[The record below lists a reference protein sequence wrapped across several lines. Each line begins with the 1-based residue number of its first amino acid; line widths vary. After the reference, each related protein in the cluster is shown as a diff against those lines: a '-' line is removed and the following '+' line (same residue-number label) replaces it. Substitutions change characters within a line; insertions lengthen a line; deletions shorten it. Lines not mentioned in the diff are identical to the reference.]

1 MGSGSFASCLLS
13 VQGMCGLQW
22 RFWKSP
28 SPGLRPLVRE
38 QAAPFLAGLHR
49 IVSLPCISAS
59 PSPPFTCSSFFLCF
73 LEDTFS
79 PNTLSFFTSHSEG
92 WLPVLCSLVSRDR
105 CAWFPD
111 LGHL

>member
-13 VQGMCGLQW
+13 VQGVCGLQR

-38 QAAPFLAGLHR
+38 QAAPFLAGL
-49 IVSLPCISAS
+49 
-59 PSPPFTCSSFFLCF
+59 PSHCFPALHLSFSFPSFYLFWFFLCF

-92 WLPVLCSLVSRDR
+92 WLPILCSLVSRDR